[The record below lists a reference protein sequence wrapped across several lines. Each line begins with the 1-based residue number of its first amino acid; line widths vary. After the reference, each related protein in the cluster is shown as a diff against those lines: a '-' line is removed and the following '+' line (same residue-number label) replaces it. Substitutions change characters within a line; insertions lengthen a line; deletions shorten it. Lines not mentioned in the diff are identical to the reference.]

1 MIQNLKTQDVGFR
14 AANVLSVQVG
24 SEREYQPPWASVIV
38 LLLRR
43 TEAIPG
49 VQVASVSFNPTLA
62 NDGSD
67 VSGLK
72 FDGYPPTMEDQRA
85 HANWVGPDYF
95 ETSGIP
101 LLEGR
106 EFSLADNSNAQKVA
120 ILNQTMARHYFGNRP
135 AVGKRFEFNKEQYE
149 IIGVAKDAKYLDL
162 RESNVRL
169 VYFAALQNNSEIHS
183 LEVRTTSSPLAVAGA
198 VRDAVREVDPHLR
211 IGEMITLEKRIDQK
225 LAREFLVA
233 DIAGFFS
240 GLTLLLVFIGIYGT
254 LAYTVVRR
262 TNEIGI
268 RMALGARK
276 SAVLRLVVGQGMVL
290 AFAGVGLGI
299 VGALGLTRF
308 LSNLLYGVKPA
319 DALTFVAVSLTLT
332 AVALVASYIPARRAT
347 RVDPMVALRYE

>member
-1 MIQNLKTQDVGFR
+1 
-14 AANVLSVQVG
+14 
-24 SEREYQPPWASVIV
+24 
-38 LLLRR
+38 
-43 TEAIPG
+43 
-49 VQVASVSFNPTLA
+49 
-62 NDGSD
+62 
-67 VSGLK
+67 
-72 FDGYPPTMEDQRA
+72 
-85 HANWVGPDYF
+85 
-95 ETSGIP
+95 
-101 LLEGR
+101 
-106 EFSLADNSNAQKVA
+106 
-120 ILNQTMARHYFGNRP
+120 
-135 AVGKRFEFNKEQYE
+135 
-149 IIGVAKDAKYLDL
+149 
-162 RESNVRL
+162 

-276 SAVLRLVVGQGMVL
+276 SVVLRLVVGQGMVL

-319 DALTFVAVSLTLT
+319 DALPFVAVSLTLT